1 MVRPARTALYG
12 LISLVLPDDCRVC
25 GLPLTKASRIPVCD
39 RCLHDAATP
48 FEAEYLCSRCRS
60 PFFNRESL
68 TTTGLCPAC
77 DVEPE
82 GFDSAWCYGAYD
94 GALRRLIHV
103 YKYEKVDTLAAP
115 LARLLCDALPRDGEE
130 FDLIAPMPLHWRKRW
145 DRGFNQSELL
155 AREVARRSGIEY
167 RDLLQRVKAS
177 PAQAGLTFAAR
188 LQNVQGVFRLRQQ
201 QLKKQQHHHG
211 KTSGAATKPAQ
222 GLHVLLVDDVL
233 TTGATVSAAARVLKR
248 SGGARRVSV
257 LTVARA
263 DRRYAWKQPG
273 HSLAATAA
281 TS

>member
-1 MVRPARTALYG
+1 MVVRPARTAFHG
-12 LISLVLPDDCRVC
+12 LISFVLPDDCRIC

-39 RCLHDAATP
+39 GCLHEAAVP

-60 PFFNRESL
+60 PFLNRESL
-68 TTTGLCPAC
+68 TEEGLCPAC
-77 DVEPE
+77 SVEPE
-82 GFDSAWCYGAYD
+82 GFDTAWGYGSYD

-103 YKYEKVDTLAAP
+103 YKYEKVDTLAVP
-115 LARLLCDALPRDGEE
+115 LARLLCDALPRDEEE
-130 FDLIAPMPLHWRKRW
+130 FDLITPMPLHWRKRW

-155 AREVARRSGIEY
+155 AREVSRRTGIEY

-188 LQNVQGVFRLRQQ
+188 LKNVQGVFRLR
-201 QLKKQQHHHG
+201 G
-211 KTSGAATKPAQ
+211 EKPR
-222 GLHVLLVDDVL
+222 GLHVLLIDDVL

-248 SGGARRVSV
+248 SGGARRISI

-263 DRRYAWKQPG
+263 DRRHAWKQPRV
-273 HSLAATAA
+273 SAAT